1 MSFAFDKQIEIRENE
16 PLCKHAYFK
25 IGGHASFA
33 AFPKT
38 EEELLSVIDT
48 AKTNKIKFFIAG
60 NGSNLLF
67 DDGGFDGVVI
77 FTKHLSFVEYLHR
90 RDSTLIEVGCGKNL
104 TELASEAGKKHMLTG
119 LEFAYGIPGSVG
131 GAVYMN
137 AGAYGGQISD
147 LVAKTKYYDTQKNEI
162 VTLSA
167 PDHCFDY
174 RHSIFAEHPE
184 YIVLSTTLEMKE
196 GDPEQILAQMTKN
209 MEARREKQPLE
220 LPNAGSTFKRPG
232 GGLFAGKLIEDSG
245 LKGYTVGKA
254 QVSTKHAGFTV
265 NLGGASCA
273 DVLAVIAHTKETV
286 LKNFG
291 VELESEIIY
300 VPK

>member
-16 PLCKHAYFK
+16 PLCKHSSFK
-25 IGGHASFA
+25 IGGNASFA
-33 AFPKT
+33 AFPKN
-38 EEELLSVIDT
+38 EEELVSVINT
-48 AKTNKIKFFIAG
+48 AKNNKIKFLVVG

-67 DDGGFDGVVI
+67 DDEGFDGIVI

-90 RDSTLIEVGCGKNL
+90 RDSTLIEVGCGKSL
-104 TELASEAGKKHMLTG
+104 TELASDAGKKHLLTG

-137 AGAYGGQISD
+137 AGAYGGQMSD
-147 LVAKTKYYDTQKNEI
+147 LVISTKYYDTQTNEI
-162 VTLSA
+162 VTISA
-167 PDHCFDY
+167 PDHRFDY

-184 YIVLSTTLEMKE
+184 YVILSTTLEMKE
-196 GDPEQILAQMTKN
+196 GDPEQILAQMSKN
-209 MEARREKQPLE
+209 MDARREKQPLE

-232 GGLFAGKLIEDSG
+232 GGLFAGKLIEDSE
-245 LKGYTVGKA
+245 LKGYTIGKA
-254 QVSTKHAGFTV
+254 QVSTKHAGFIV
-265 NLGGASCA
+265 NLGGARCA
-273 DVLAVIAHTKETV
+273 DVLAVIRHIKETV